1 LLDVLAAELSVRP
14 NITALGAKEIREIT
28 SALLLQRNAYERI
41 ANDPTGTLRASA
53 VVVFVALVHGA
64 SALLRVRAFG
74 WSQFSAPLYG
84 LLGEIAFWAGAGLG
98 SAALSR
104 WCFDVSA
111 PLRAYY
117 RALGLAA
124 VPGILIA
131 VPAAASV
138 FAPGMERIG
147 LPLVALYR
155 AAALFV
161 ALRSAGSLSWTQG
174 AIASFAALLSGFT
187 AVAAIT
193 VPLNAGLP
201 G

>member
-1 LLDVLAAELSVRP
+1 M
-14 NITALGAKEIREIT
+14 
-28 SALLLQRNAYERI
+28 
-41 ANDPTGTLRASA
+41 
-53 VVVFVALVHGA
+53 HGA
-64 SALLRVRAFG
+64 SAFLRARAFG
-74 WSQFSAPLYG
+74 WPPFVAPLFG
-84 LLGEIAFWAGAGLG
+84 LLGEVAFWAGAGLG

-104 WCFDVSA
+104 WCFGVSA
-111 PLRAYY
+111 PLGAYY

-124 VPGILIA
+124 ACGIFIA

-138 FAPGMERIG
+138 FAPGTERIG

-155 AAALFV
+155 GAALFV

-174 AIASFAALLSGFT
+174 AIASFAALVSGFT

-193 VPLNAGLP
+193 VPLSARLP